1 MCVQKVSEFS
11 IRVSFL
17 ELYNEELFDLLSP
30 RDGRLELFE
39 KKARR
44 TSHGVCHY
52 VHGHPM
58 SYSFVVCSYVSL
70 NGSFLSFFLI
80 LPFFLLVLYIFPCM
94 LCVCVLCVLC
104 VCVCVWCVLCVLWC
118 RVLL

>member
-17 ELYNEELFDLLSP
+17 EIYNEELFDLLSS
-30 RDGRLELFE
+30 REGRLELFE

-44 TSHGVCHY
+44 TSHGVWHY

-58 SYSFVVCSYVSL
+58 SYSFVVCSYVS
-70 NGSFLSFFLI
+70 
-80 LPFFLLVLYIFPCM
+80 FLLVYFHVCCV
-94 LCVCVLCVLC
+94 CVCVLCVCC
-104 VCVCVWCVLCVLWC
+104 VCVVCVLCVWCVLWCVLWC